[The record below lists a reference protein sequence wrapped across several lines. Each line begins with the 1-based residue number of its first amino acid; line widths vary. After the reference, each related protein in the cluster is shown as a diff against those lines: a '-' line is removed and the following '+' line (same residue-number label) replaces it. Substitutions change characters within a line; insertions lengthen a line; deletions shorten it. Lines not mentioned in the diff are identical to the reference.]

1 MTSPGDLPQDLG
13 GRMPAGGTADSAGV
27 PWQGRELPTGGF
39 AGDSGEADP
48 ALLRA
53 LTGGDERRV
62 MTALADARLLVP
74 VTAIAAETTEGASG
88 HVADK
93 EADMA
98 VVLLEHPDGRTALP
112 AFSSMAAMAAF
123 DSSLRPVPVEAS
135 RVAQAAVSEKAD
147 LIVLDCA
154 SELAFEVRASMVWSL
169 AQQREWLP
177 SHEDPFVA
185 AAVTRVC
192 AEHEEVVE
200 YALTAGSPDG
210 QGILQVAL
218 TLVSGLDS
226 EAVQQLVTTIAEE
239 LATDGELRARIDGL
253 SFAIT

>member
-1 MTSPGDLPQDLG
+1 MSSPGDLPQNLG
-13 GRMPAGGTADSAGV
+13 GRIPTGGEADSAGV

-39 AGDSGEADP
+39 SGDSGEADP

-53 LTGGDERRV
+53 LTGGDERQV
-62 MTALADARLLVP
+62 MTALARARLLVP
-74 VTAIAAETTEGASG
+74 VKAIVAETTEGASG

-112 AFSSMAAMAAF
+112 VFSSMAALAAF
-123 DSSLRPVPVEAS
+123 DSSLRPVPVEAA
-135 RVAQAAVSEKAD
+135 RAAQAAVSEHAD

-154 SELAFEVRASMVWSL
+154 SELAFEVRASMVWALSQ
-169 AQQREWLP
+169 ARGWLP
-177 SHEDPFVA
+177 AHEDPFVA
-185 AAVTRVC
+185 SAVARVC
-192 AEHEEVVE
+192 REHEEVIE
-200 YALTAGSPDG
+200 YSLAAGAPDG
-210 QGILQVAL
+210 QGILQVLL
-218 TLVSGLDS
+218 TLVSGLDP